1 MEQLRLSTQGY
12 EIRATVYID
21 NHTVVTG
28 TLNTRDLEPACSLH
42 IFRAYM
48 LTQTALQSVRHALV
62 AAVGTPAVV
71 DEAFA
76 HVLDTA
82 IAA

>member
-12 EIRATVYID
+12 EVRATVFID
-21 NHTVVTG
+21 NHAVVTG
-28 TLNTRDLEPACSLH
+28 TLNTRDLEPVCSLH
-42 IFRAYM
+42 IFRIHM
-48 LTQTALQSVRHALV
+48 LTQSALQAVRHALV
-62 AAVGTPAVV
+62 ASVETSAVV